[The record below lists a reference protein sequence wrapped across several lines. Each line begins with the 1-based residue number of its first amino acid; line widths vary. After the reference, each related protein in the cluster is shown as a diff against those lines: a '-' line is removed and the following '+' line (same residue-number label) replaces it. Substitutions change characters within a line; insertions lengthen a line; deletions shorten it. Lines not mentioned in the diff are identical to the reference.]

1 MVIDFYNN
9 IKSELHALGFEVT
22 DQDLNR
28 PWGAFFY
35 IKESQAQAFSDHFF
49 GGIDVN
55 TLKIDGKLSPKI
67 LMVKPNVK
75 LSWQFHNRRA
85 EIWQVY
91 KGTVGVVQ
99 SSTDIETPM
108 EIYKPG
114 DQIKLEQGMRHRLVG
129 LDGYGVVA
137 EIWQHTDAVPSDEE
151 DIIRVQDDF
160 GRD

>member
-1 MVIDFYNN
+1 MAVDFYNK
-9 IKSELHALGFEVT
+9 IKNELQVLGFKVT

-49 GGIDVN
+49 GGLDVN
-55 TLKIDGKLSPKI
+55 KLKIDGKLSPKI

-75 LSWQFHNRRA
+75 LSWQYHNRRA

-99 SSTDIETPM
+99 SNTDIEKEM
-108 EIYKPG
+108 ESFGPG
-114 DQIKLEQGMRHRLVG
+114 DQIKLEQGIRHRLIG
-129 LDGYGVVA
+129 LDDYGVVA
-137 EIWQHTDAVPSDEE
+137 EIWQHTDSLPSDED
-151 DIIRVQDDF
+151 DIIRVQDDY
-160 GRD
+160 GR

>member
-75 LSWQFHNRRA
+75 LSWQYHNRRA

-91 KGTVGVVQ
+91 KGVVGVIQ
-99 SSTDIETPM
+99 SPTDKQGPIELLN
-108 EIYKPG
+108 PG
-114 DQIKLEQGMRHRLVG
+114 DQIKLQQGIRHRLVG
-129 LDGYGVVA
+129 LKDFGVVA
-137 EIWQHTDAVPSDEE
+137 EIWQHTDPVPSDED

-160 GRD
+160 GR